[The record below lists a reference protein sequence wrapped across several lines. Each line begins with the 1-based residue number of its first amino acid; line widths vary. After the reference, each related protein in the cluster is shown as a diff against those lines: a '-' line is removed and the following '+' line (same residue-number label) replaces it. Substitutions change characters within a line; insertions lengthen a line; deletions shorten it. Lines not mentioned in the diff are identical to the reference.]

1 MLNYLVF
8 IAAALIGFLLR
19 QLEIPIPYM
28 LGGILAAFCCKT
40 FYRPTFSGSLSLR
53 NAMLGIAG
61 YGIGAH
67 CTSGT
72 IMRMGAEL
80 PGVLGASRQHAFCF
94 RLCCHLHG
102 PPHLCQSA
110 EQCHGLPA
118 WRLDADDAPY
128 GRIP

>member
-80 PGVLGASRQHAFCF
+80 PGVW
-94 RLCCHLHG
+94 G
-102 PPHLCQSA
+102 PLSA
-110 EQCHGLPA
+110 RFLFPSVLPSTRPA
-118 WRLDADDAPY
+118 TPLP
-128 GRIP
+128 IS

>member
-67 CTSGT
+67 CTSCAWAQNCPASWGPLSA
-72 IMRMGAEL
+72 RFLFPSVL
-80 PGVLGASRQHAFCF
+80 PSTWPAT
-94 RLCCHLHG
+94 
-102 PPHLCQSA
+102 P
-110 EQCHGLPA
+110 LP
-118 WRLDADDAPY
+118 
-128 GRIP
+128 IC

>member
-80 PGVLGASRQHAFCF
+80 PASWGPLSARFCF

-102 PPHLCQSA
+102 PPTP
-110 EQCHGLPA
+110 LP
-118 WRLDADDAPY
+118 
-128 GRIP
+128 IS

>member
-1 MLNYLVF
+1 MLTFLVF
-8 IAAALIGFLLR
+8 IAAALIGLLLR

-40 FYRPTFSGSLSLR
+40 FYEARFSGSLSLR

-67 CTSGT
+67 CTSDT
-72 IMRMGAEL
+72 IIRMGAEL
-80 PGVLGASRQHAFCF
+80 PGVLGASLSTLFVSVCVAIY
-94 RLCCHLHG
+94 G
-102 PPHLCQSA
+102 PPYVCQSP

-128 GRIP
+128 GRIS

>member
-80 PGVLGASRQHAFCF
+80 PGVLGASLSTLLF
-94 RLCCHLHG
+94 
-102 PPHLCQSA
+102 PSV
-110 EQCHGLPA
+110 LPSTWPA
-118 WRLDADDAPY
+118 TPLP
-128 GRIP
+128 IC

>member
-61 YGIGAH
+61 YGIGPLHIRHHHAH
-67 CTSGT
+67 GL
-72 IMRMGAEL
+72 EL
-80 PGVLGASRQHAFCF
+80 PGVLGASLSTLLFPVCVAIYMAR
-94 RLCCHLHG
+94 
-102 PPHLCQSA
+102 HLCQSP